1 MRRALLLPPLMT
13 LIAGCALGQFSDNEP
28 LEPKL
33 MVQLVPGRTT
43 AKQAVELLGA
53 PMQVVQLDKRS
64 AYFYSYTN
72 RRLTGVISPL
82 LLANNDSRSDRM
94 WLFFDETDRLTHYSG
109 TFEGARVRWGFPWT
123 SLHNPDRQRV
133 PKPDLEAEARK
144 AVQPHGPA
152 ETPTE

>member
-33 MVQLVPGRTT
+33 MVQLVPGKTT

-64 AYFYSYTN
+64 AYYYEYTN

-82 LLANNDSRSDRM
+82 LLANNDSRQDRM
-94 WLFFDETDRLTHYSG
+94 WLFFDERDQLTHYSG

-123 SLHNPDRQRV
+123 ELHNPDKQRA
-133 PKPDLEAEARK
+133 PKPDIEAEARK
-144 AVQPHGPA
+144 AVQPQGPA

>member
-1 MRRALLLPPLMT
+1 MRRALLLSPLLL

-28 LEPKL
+28 LEPKQL
-33 MVQLVPGRTT
+33 VQLQPGKTT

-64 AYFYSYTN
+64 AYFYEYTN
-72 RRLTGVISPL
+72 RRLTGIISPL
-82 LLANNDSRSDRM
+82 LLANNDTRSDRM
-94 WLFFDETDRLTHYSG
+94 WLFFDENDLLSHYSG

-123 SLHNPDRQRV
+123 NLHNPDKQRS
-133 PKPDLEAEARK
+133 PKPDLEAEKRK
-144 AVQPHGPA
+144 AVQPQGPA

>member
-64 AYFYSYTN
+64 AYFYEYTN

-94 WLFFDETDRLTHYSG
+94 
-109 TFEGARVRWGFPWT
+109 
-123 SLHNPDRQRV
+123 
-133 PKPDLEAEARK
+133 
-144 AVQPHGPA
+144 
-152 ETPTE
+152 